1 MALPK
6 PLYQALLI
14 CGAVLAVYYFAVF
27 GEVSLLDDVSMIN
40 CLLNVQDAN
49 LKELF
54 FPHHAGGGYYRPLI
68 GATFLFDRFAWFA
81 QPEMMHLENILL
93 HLLNALLVFAVARL
107 LYADSPR
114 SSLFPLVAAL
124 LFGLHP
130 LATESVCWISGRT
143 DLLAGVFVLTAFWF
157 VVKYLR
163 EGRWLFL
170 LPAFLFMGV
179 GALAKETA
187 LAFIP
192 AAFLVIWGGR
202 EEMRVGTEGGRMES
216 RDAVILTCCVTVTT
230 AVAVSFA
237 NFWWVAFLSL
247 ISFGL
252 FNSGLFREGE
262 NSHRG
267 VRFAAILGSSGLL
280 CVALSWCIRRSAF
293 TSDLSKISQTVTL
306 MKNDLGYTLQVF
318 LGAEAFYFKKFFL
331 PLSLDAAI
339 REIDPLYSLAGA
351 SLLVFCL
358 YLLARPNLFSGLLLG
373 GFCMI
378 IPALP
383 LAFGTIAWTAYAER
397 YVYLALPFWLLA
409 LGSLLP
415 SEAKGTK
422 TILVWGTTLVVLAAA
437 GATFQRTLVWGNNI
451 KLFADMVDTS
461 PEFKTAHGLY
471 MQALIQKKR
480 YKEAEEQYR
489 IAQGLY
495 SLDYE
500 EQYDLFMASIMQ
512 EQGRR
517 QEVEQLYL
525 TALEKSRGQKPAV
538 LNALI
543 GFYEGKASEAQ
554 PAERDRYQRL
564 VLEYT
569 RKLYELEKDPHT
581 LYRLAKLNL
590 RIGERAAG
598 IKSLQEL
605 LLKLPAND
613 PARANAEKLLRRE
626 MKP

>member
-1 MALPK
+1 VAIR
-6 PLYQALLI
+6 PLYQLLLI
-14 CGAVLAVYYFAVF
+14 CCAVLGAYYPAIFA
-27 GEVSLLDDVSMIN
+27 EVSLLDDVSMIN
-40 CLLNVQDAN
+40 WLINVQEVN

-107 LYADSPR
+107 LFSDFPR

-143 DLLAGVFVLTAFWF
+143 DLLAGVFVLASFWF
-157 VVKYLR
+157 VVKFLR

-170 LPAFLFMGV
+170 LPAVIFVGI

-192 AAFLVIWGGR
+192 AALLIIWGRR
-202 EEMRVGTEGGRMES
+202 EEMRLGTEGLHLEGQ
-216 RDAVILTCCVTVTT
+216 DGVILTCCIAVTT
-230 AVAVSFA
+230 AVAVTFV
-237 NFWWVAFLSL
+237 NFWAVAILAL
-247 ISFGL
+247 ISFAL
-252 FNSGLFREGE
+252 FSSGLFRGEE

-267 VRFAAILGSSGLL
+267 VRFAAILGSSGLF

-293 TSDLSKISQTVTL
+293 TSDLSKISQTITL
-306 MKNDLGYTLQVF
+306 MKNDLGHTLQVF
-318 LGAEAFYFKKFFL
+318 LGAEAFYFKKFILAL
-331 PLSLDAAI
+331 PLDAAI
-339 REIDPLYSLAGA
+339 REIDPLYSLAGVV
-351 SLLVFCL
+351 LLVFCL
-358 YLLARPNLFSGLLLG
+358 FLLARPTLFSGLLLG
-373 GFCMI
+373 GFCMT

-415 SEAKGTK
+415 SAAKGK
-422 TILVWGTTLVVLAAA
+422 RAVLIWGTTLVILSMA
-437 GATFQRTLVWGNNI
+437 GATFQRTLVWSNNI
-451 KLFADMVDTS
+451 EMFADMVDKS

-471 MQALIQKKR
+471 MQALMQKKLYR
-480 YKEAEEQYR
+480 EAEEQYR

-495 SLDYE
+495 SLVYE
-500 EQYDLFMASIMQ
+500 EQYDLFMASILQ
-512 EQGRR
+512 EQGRV
-517 QEVEQLYL
+517 QEVEPLYRM
-525 TALEKSRGQKPAV
+525 ALEKSRGQKPAV
-538 LNALI
+538 LTALI
-543 GFYEGKASEAQ
+543 AFYGGKASEAR
-554 PAERDRYQRL
+554 PAERDRYERL
-564 VLEYT
+564 VLDYT
-569 RKLYELEKDPHT
+569 RKLYELDKDPHT
-581 LYRLAKLNL
+581 LYQLATLQL
-590 RIGERAAG
+590 RIGERDAG
-598 IKSLQEL
+598 IKGLQEV

-613 PARANAEKLLRRE
+613 SVRTNAEKLLRRE
-626 MKP
+626 VKP